1 MAPTT
6 TLPERRV
13 RFAYPDDLDPCWC
26 HRFPEFACAANSI
39 SLIMPFA
46 EPYFVKTV
54 RSTLP
59 ELDEPLR
66 SQTEAF
72 CRQELAHH
80 VEHRKFNALI
90 TRRYP
95 EVVRVEGWMRR
106 AYGWLS
112 RTRSRRFNLA
122 FAAGSEAIAYALA
135 RWIEAHLAQLFS
147 DADPVPST
155 LFLWHLAEEVEH
167 KSAAH
172 DVFEALDGSR
182 LRYAWATSVS
192 VALLA
197 FFVWTASLAQLK
209 AQGRFWN
216 PIAHLRMA
224 RWGVSVAFTML
235 PTLAVSALPGHTPRR
250 FTDPIYLPKW
260 LALFDPATGT
270 IPVPTVIGS
279 PVSDGADHGT
289 AA

>member
-1 MAPTT
+1 M
-6 TLPERRV
+6 V
-13 RFAYPDDLDPCWC
+13 
-26 HRFPEFACAANSI
+26 
-39 SLIMPFA
+39 
-46 EPYFVKTV
+46 
-54 RSTLP
+54 
-59 ELDEPLR
+59 
-66 SQTEAF
+66 
-72 CRQELAHH
+72 
-80 VEHRKFNALI
+80 
-90 TRRYP
+90 
-95 EVVRVEGWMRR
+95 
-106 AYGWLS
+106 
-112 RTRSRRFNLA
+112 
-122 FAAGSEAIAYALA
+122 
-135 RWIEAHLAQLFS
+135 
-147 DADPVPST
+147 
-155 LFLWHLAEEVEH
+155 
-167 KSAAH
+167 AAH

-289 AA
+289 AV